1 MKLFRSKAEKELDGL
16 IDEMKINLANNYKS
30 TAHAARIKLG
40 ERCEQ
45 LHSEGMLG
53 EKDYE
58 KYRAVFEKYTEMLR
72 DYHH

>member
-1 MKLFRSKAEKELDGL
+1 MKLFRSAAEKELDNL

-40 ERCEQ
+40 ERCEV
-45 LHSEGMLG
+45 LHHEGKL
-53 EKDYE
+53 KDADYT
-58 KYRAVFEKYTEMLR
+58 KYRAIFDEYTEMLK